1 MPTPTFVPVIGSGF
15 DQIAGQQQYWAG
27 LNNQVDRAN
36 LDSLSHAN
44 DERNSYF
51 RDVAGM
57 NREDN
62 ARAQNEAQQNAERQQ
77 QAYQFA
83 EKNAQDQQSSQA
95 YLDLEKSKIAA
106 TLAENAANLTSK
118 QYDEQRQQALVDAAN
133 DANAVSGLALKGHFA
148 SRDEIA
154 AALPKATKD
163 QIDELWDTNE
173 TNRKQVEQQYQFT
186 GDLAKQENLKGL
198 LSSEISKTPKAVDD
212 KGMSTGGP
220 QQNPIT
226 PNYSGLSWWNHFNPA
241 RLIGAGA
248 VARWAGAS
256 PMFGGSPPPDTSWFD
271 ALKNRSAA
279 MDTRLAPYHTGP
291 KGAPTI
297 PAGLILDPTT
307 GQYRNI
313 SPAPGGA
320 PSWVPQAAPMPAQ
333 ISTPSPQIPP
343 AAVAYLKSNPA
354 PDVVAQFNAKYGNG
368 AAQSVLGSQ

>member
-1 MPTPTFVPVIGSGF
+1 MPVIGSGF
-15 DQIAGQQQYWAG
+15 DADAAQQAGWAG
-27 LNNQVDRAN
+27 YSNQVDRAN
-36 LDSLSHAN
+36 LDSYARAA
-44 DERNSYF
+44 DQRNAYF

-57 NREDN
+57 NREDS
-62 ARAQNEAQQNAERQQ
+62 ARAQNEADQNAERQQ

-212 KGMSTGGP
+212 KGMSTVGP

-271 ALKNRSAA
+271 ALKAKSAA
-279 MDTRLAPYHTGP
+279 MDARLAPYDTGP

-307 GQYRNI
+307 GQYRNV

-320 PSWVPQAAPMPAQ
+320 PSWVPPTA
-333 ISTPSPQIPP
+333 PP
-343 AAVAYLKSNPA
+343 AAPISAAPSLGAQAMGGYKIGTRYKGGLIYLGGDPNDPNSW
-354 PDVVAQFNAKYGNG
+354 Q
-368 AAQSVLGSQ
+368 QTQ